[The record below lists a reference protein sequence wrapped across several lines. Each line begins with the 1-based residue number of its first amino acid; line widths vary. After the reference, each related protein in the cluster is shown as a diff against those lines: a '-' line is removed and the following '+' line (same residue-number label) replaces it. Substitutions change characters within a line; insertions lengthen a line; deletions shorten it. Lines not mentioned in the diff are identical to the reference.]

1 MWVLARLPEWVEV
14 GGDQTALY
22 VYVANSH
29 DGTLA
34 VTAAATSVRIVC
46 ANTLGGASTAP
57 AGDAP

>member
-29 DGTLA
+29 DGTLT
-34 VTAAATSVRIVC
+34 VTAATSVPIVC